1 MKLASQRKVRSLTQ
15 SHWHYQP
22 SWMKRAMAMVTYCLF
37 AVLIEKILESE
48 REKVR
53 VTLGHEPTQRN
64 LQYYFDLRQEEKN
77 SRNTRQW
84 EIDCKKLRRL
94 VFGED
99 DSNSKAS

>member
-1 MKLASQRKVRSLTQ
+1 MDNFSYTLSYMMERATTMMAYFMLAAFADKTLEAERKTV
-15 SHWHYQP
+15 
-22 SWMKRAMAMVTYCLF
+22 K
-37 AVLIEKILESE
+37 E
-48 REKVR
+48 
-53 VTLGHEPTQRN
+53 TLGHEPTQRH

-99 DSNSKAS
+99 DGNSKSS

>member
-1 MKLASQRKVRSLTQ
+1 MDNFSYTFNYMMERATNMMAYYMLAAIANKTLEAERK
-15 SHWHYQP
+15 
-22 SWMKRAMAMVTYCLF
+22 
-37 AVLIEKILESE
+37 
-48 REKVR
+48 KVKE
-53 VTLGHEPTQRN
+53 TLGHEPTQRN

>member
-1 MKLASQRKVRSLTQ
+1 MDNFSYMMERATNMVAYCMLAAFIDKTLEAERK
-15 SHWHYQP
+15 
-22 SWMKRAMAMVTYCLF
+22 
-37 AVLIEKILESE
+37 
-48 REKVR
+48 KVKE
-53 VTLGHEPTQRN
+53 TLGHEPTQRN
-64 LQYYFDLRQEEKN
+64 LQYYFDLQQEEKN

>member
-1 MKLASQRKVRSLTQ
+1 MDNFSYTFNCMMERATNMMAYCMLAAIANKTLEAERK
-15 SHWHYQP
+15 
-22 SWMKRAMAMVTYCLF
+22 
-37 AVLIEKILESE
+37 
-48 REKVR
+48 KVKE
-53 VTLGHEPTQRN
+53 TLGHEPTQRN

>member
-1 MKLASQRKVRSLTQ
+1 MDNFSYTFSYMMERATNMVAYCMLAAIADKTLEAERK
-15 SHWHYQP
+15 
-22 SWMKRAMAMVTYCLF
+22 
-37 AVLIEKILESE
+37 
-48 REKVR
+48 KVR